1 MCAKAKEDKQAVA
14 AEKAAAKAAAKAAKA
29 AKAKPKAKAKKRSGA
44 NEFNFFLLHG
54 EKIGIA
60 AAVLIFGAMV
70 AGGSGLKQ
78 FALTPDQISQSAKRA
93 GETIDKS
100 EVKPAEY
107 DEELVPTDYN
117 EYAALIKSFV
127 RVNAYE
133 TANRW
138 EQSLFPDKKKRPNI
152 EPLPLENLRATA
164 CVGAI
169 QYRDQ
174 AATAASSAMGGGAAG
189 GMGGGMAGGGMA
201 GGGAM
206 GGGSGMMGG
215 ATGKLEGK
223 RWITLTGS
231 IPIRKQQAA
240 YSEAFGTAQYLDDLR
255 DQPMYIYYRL
265 QRKADGGDWEDV
277 NVIRAYQ
284 KENMRWAG
292 VGSEQ
297 VGFSY
302 FAPATQSV
310 PMAMSCPPM
319 ANKPFGEEIAN
330 LPNIPLN
337 SSDQLEVQEQEMA
350 EWQKLQETMNTIDE
364 ATILGRDPFANAGA
378 AGAMGGSGMMGGM
391 GAGGMGGAMGGGGMG
406 GSGGMGGG
414 MGGMNAGADN
424 SWLVNREAAQASML
438 RVQASAAVEYYLFR
452 YFDFDVEENKS
463 YTYRVKLVLAN
474 PNGGVEERFLE
485 DPTSTERTIV
495 ESEFSEESN
504 PVSFA
509 RMSRVYAEGVTAPT
523 RLGAEP
529 TATLSSI
536 YFDDESATESL
547 LQGQTLRRGQIANFY
562 KKPHNAVDVAG
573 ARGMMGG
580 MGGSGGMAGGGYAQ
594 AGGRGGKKGGG
605 KVVDHITDVC
615 LVDVEGGV
623 KIGKSGDLRSPGR
636 ILLLEPNGQMT
647 VREVKEDARELGRY
661 DGSQGGGFG
670 GMGTGA
676 AGMMM

>member
-1 MCAKAKEDKQAVA
+1 MCAKAKEDKQAAA
-14 AEKAAAKAAAKAAKA
+14 AEKAAAKAAAKA

-60 AAVLIFGAMV
+60 VAVLLFGAMI
-70 AGGSGLKQ
+70 AGGSGLKK
-78 FALTPDQISQSAKRA
+78 FTLTPDQISQSAKRA
-93 GETIDKS
+93 GETIDTS
-100 EVKPAEY
+100 EVGPKDF
-107 DEELVPTDYN
+107 DEELVPTDYDD
-117 EYAALIKSFV
+117 YAKLIKSFV

-133 TANRW
+133 TRNRW

-152 EPLPLENLRATA
+152 DPLPLENLRATA

-169 QYRDQ
+169 QYLDQ
-174 AATAASSAMGGGAAG
+174 AATAAGGAMGGG
-189 GMGGGMAGGGMA
+189 MTGGGMA

-206 GGGSGMMGG
+206 GGGMAGGGMGGSGMMGG
-215 ATGKLEGK
+215 SSGKLEGK

-240 YSEAFGTAQYLDDLR
+240 YSDAFGTAQYLDDLR
-255 DQPMYIYYRL
+255 DQPMYVYYRL
-265 QRKADGGDWEDV
+265 QRKADGGEWEDV

-284 KENMRWAG
+284 KENMKWAG

-297 VGFSY
+297 VGYSY
-302 FAPATQSV
+302 FAPPTQSV

-337 SSDQLEVQEQEMA
+337 SADQLEVQEQEMA

-364 ATILGRDPFANAGA
+364 STILARDPFANA
-378 AGAMGGSGMMGGM
+378 SGM
-391 GAGGMGGAMGGGGMG
+391 AGGMGGGSGMNMGMGVGGGMG

-414 MGGMNAGADN
+414 AAGAGADN

-438 RVQASAAVEYYLFR
+438 RVQASASVEYYLFR

-463 YTYRVKLVLAN
+463 YSYRVKLVLAN
-474 PNGGVEERFLE
+474 PNSGIEERFLE
-485 DPTSTERTIV
+485 DPTSKDRTIV
-495 ESEFSEESN
+495 ESPFSEESN

-509 RMSRVYAEGVTAPT
+509 RMSRVYAEGVTAAT

-547 LQGQTLRRGQIANFY
+547 LQGQTLRRGQLANFY
-562 KKPHNAVDVAG
+562 KKPHTAVNVAG
-573 ARGMMGG
+573 SLGGGMSGMGG
-580 MGGSGGMAGGGYAQ
+580 MTGGGYAQ

-605 KVVDHITDVC
+605 GKVVDHITDVC
-615 LVDVEGGV
+615 LLDVDGGV
-623 KIGKSGDLRSPGR
+623 KIGKSGDLRSPGK

-661 DGSQGGGFG
+661 DGSQSGGYG